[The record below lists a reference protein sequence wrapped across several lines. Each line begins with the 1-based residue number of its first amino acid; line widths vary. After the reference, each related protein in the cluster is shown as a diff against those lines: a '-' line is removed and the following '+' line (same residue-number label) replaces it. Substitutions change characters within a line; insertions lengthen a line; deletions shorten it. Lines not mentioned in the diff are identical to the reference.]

1 LRSEWIVIEQSHPY
15 QEEMM
20 GKIRGWSGLRSAV
33 IALGLVAGTATGAE
47 AAVLTYQT
55 STSMDSG
62 GISGANVISFLPVS
76 SATVD
81 LSGGAANA
89 ALGKFV
95 IAPLPDKQTTVYDHT
110 KFTMTFLPQTMDS
123 KPANTSTPL
132 TFTGFLTGKVTG
144 PNISTVT
151 ATFDQAPTSS
161 YPISDQT
168 LSFKLPDSALSLVA
182 SGSGGVTTAQTQ
194 VMSGPGIP
202 ESPVPEPGT
211 IALFLTTAGGLGLRR
226 YVQKRRRQP
235 RI

>member
-1 LRSEWIVIEQSHPY
+1 VDCHQAIHAF
-15 QEEMM
+15 QEETMR
-20 GKIRGWSGLRSAV
+20 KIKGWTGLRSAV

-55 STSMDSG
+55 STTMDSA
-62 GISGANVISFLPVS
+62 GISGANVVSFLPVS

-81 LSGGAANA
+81 LSAGDVNA

-95 IAPLPDKQTTVYDHT
+95 VAPLPDNQTTSYNNT
-110 KFTMTFLPQTMDS
+110 KFTITFLPQTMDS
-123 KPANTSTPL
+123 QPANTSTPL
-132 TFTGFLTGKVTG
+132 TFSGLLNGTVSGANL
-144 PNISTVT
+144 STVS
-151 ATFDQAPTSS
+151 AKFDQAPTSM
-161 YPISDQT
+161 YPIGGRQ
-168 LSFKLPDSALSLVA
+168 LSFRLPDSALSLVA

-194 VMSGPGIP
+194 IVSVTGTPGTP

-226 YVQKRRRQP
+226 YVQARRRQP